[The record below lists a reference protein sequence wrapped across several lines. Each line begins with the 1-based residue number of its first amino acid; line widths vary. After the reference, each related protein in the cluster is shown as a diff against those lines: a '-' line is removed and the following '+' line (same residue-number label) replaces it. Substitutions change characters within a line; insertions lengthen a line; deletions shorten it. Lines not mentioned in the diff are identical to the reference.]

1 MQRGSCRCPRR
12 RRQPRGSRPTASIC
26 PQCGW
31 WPDTGNDF
39 AAAQALNTQS
49 IASLDPDR
57 FLVPWRMVAGLRPY
71 GIDGAVPYGGWM
83 KLGPNAHTDLG
94 HFSDHY
100 LSATAFT
107 VAATDDPVARQQ
119 RSSYLVGEIVKC
131 QDAICAGNASLC
143 GYVGA
148 VPIALL
154 EALPLPPTPLTPMPA
169 AS

>member
-1 MQRGSCRCPRR
+1 
-12 RRQPRGSRPTASIC
+12 
-26 PQCGW
+26 
-31 WPDTGNDF
+31 
-39 AAAQALNTQS
+39 
-49 IASLDPDR
+49 
-57 FLVPWRMVAGLRPY
+57 
-71 GIDGAVPYGGWM
+71 M

-148 VPIALL
+148 VPIALF
-154 EALPLPPTPLTPMPA
+154 EALEQHQHYRGSAHVIPNYATHKVMAGLLDAYEHAGNAQAFAVLLQMAGFFKRRIDAVVASKGA
-169 AS
+169 AWWAGCLQLEFGGMNEVAYNLFAITGDSAQRH